1 MVHLGTDSSAAK
13 SFVCRRGLGRMRHLE
28 IRDLWLQK
36 EVADGKLEVD
46 KVLGTENPA
55 DLMTKILGIKDI
67 DNRLEGM
74 NITAFRNNLDLPP
87 KTTWIIHP

>member
-1 MVHLGTDSSAAK
+1 
-13 SFVCRRGLGRMRHLE
+13 MRHLD

-36 EVADGKLEVD
+36 EVADGKLEVS

-67 DNRLEGM
+67 RDRLGRM
-74 NITAFRNNLDLPP
+74 NIRIRN
-87 KTTWIIHP
+87 